1 MLRLLDSNANIQ
13 YNDDEKKKNLT
24 IFVDLMMKNV
34 FFVYTVTQ
42 SNASNTKQ
50 TGTSN
55 IYHYG
60 WFSVSNFHSIF
71 ERICYALDE
80 L

>member
-1 MLRLLDSNANIQ
+1 
-13 YNDDEKKKNLT
+13 
-24 IFVDLMMKNV
+24 MMKNL

-71 ERICYALDE
+71 ERICYALNFENVTINIIFIKCKCNLQTVFINVDS
-80 L
+80 